1 MELTINDKKL
11 ELNFGVRFVRE
22 LDKVAGMTVNGQSFG
37 FGLTKSLPAL
47 KAYDPAV
54 LSDVIYCAAYDNK
67 PRPTQKA
74 VDDFIDN
81 CTDLDKVFDEVNAEI
96 NESNAVKVAAK
107 NMKA

>member
-1 MELTINDKKL
+1 MEIKLNDKAI

-22 LDKVAGMTVNGQSFG
+22 LDKVAGMLVNGQSFG

-47 KAYDPAV
+47 QAYDPAV
-54 LSDVIYCAAYDNK
+54 LSDVIYSAAYGVK

-74 VDDFIDN
+74 IDDFIDT
-81 CTDLDKVFDEVNAEI
+81 CDDLEKVFDEVNKEI

-107 NMKA
+107 NMKP

>member
-1 MELTINDKKL
+1 MEIKLNNKTIQ
-11 ELNFGVRFVRE
+11 LNFGVRFVRE

-54 LSDVIYCAAYDNK
+54 LSDVIYSAAYGNK
-67 PRPTQKA
+67 PRPSQNTI
-74 VDDFIDN
+74 DNFIDN
-81 CTDLDKVFDEVNAEI
+81 CTDLGKVFDEVQQEI
-96 NESNAVKVAAK
+96 DESNAVKVAAK

>member
-1 MELTINDKKL
+1 MEIKLNNKTIQ
-11 ELNFGVRFVRE
+11 LNFGVRFVRE

-54 LSDVIYCAAYDNK
+54 LSDVIYSAAYANK
-67 PRPTQKA
+67 PRPTQA
-74 VDDFIDN
+74 AIDDFIDD
-81 CTDLDKVFDEVNAEI
+81 CSDLGKVFDEVNTEI
-96 NESNAVKVAAK
+96 EESNAVKVAAK

>member
-22 LDKVAGMTVNGQSFG
+22 LDKVAGMVVNGQSFG

-54 LSDVIYCAAYDNK
+54 LSDVIYCAAYGNK
-67 PRPTQKA
+67 PRPTQKTI
-74 VDDFIDN
+74 DDFIDN
-81 CTDLDKVFDEVNAEI
+81 CPDLGKIFDEVNAEI
-96 NESNAVKVAAK
+96 DDSNAVKVAAK